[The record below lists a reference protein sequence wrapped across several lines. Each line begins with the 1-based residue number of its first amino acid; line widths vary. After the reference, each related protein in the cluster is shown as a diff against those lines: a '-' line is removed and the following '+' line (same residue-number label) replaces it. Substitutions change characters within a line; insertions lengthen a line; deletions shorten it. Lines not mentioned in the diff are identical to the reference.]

1 MPGGDGKQ
9 RERDY
14 RCVFQCLLV
23 QSREEIVNERDNYCE
38 ELSGVLCLSGG
49 GHCDTSEGPLCL
61 VKKINSGLDYPQLFT
76 RLILNLFSEKQE
88 EIILF

>member
-1 MPGGDGKQ
+1 MFGKVIDNCLYKHYTVPGEDGKQ

-23 QSREEIVNERDNYCE
+23 QSRAEIVNERDNYSE

-49 GHCDTSEGPLCL
+49 GDCDTERVRYALLG
-61 VKKINSGLDYPQLFT
+61 
-76 RLILNLFSEKQE
+76 R
-88 EIILF
+88 